1 MLALGAAAAAARGEE
16 RRTVAILPVVVHAL
30 EQQAYLR
37 DGLADMLASRLGQQP
52 GIGVIRVTDPAQATL
67 DPDAARAAGRAVGAQ
82 WVLFGSFTRF
92 GEGASLD
99 LRCLPVAA
107 PGDPGARSIFVQAGQ
122 IAELIPRLDGLAER
136 VAAHVMGRGSGAGR
150 RRRARRA
157 GRAPSSTRSGGAS
170 RRSSAAAAPSA
181 PRRQPRRPPRPE
193 AARRGGPSLASP
205 PSGARAGAGRC
216 SSVG

>member
-1 MLALGAAAAAARGEE
+1 LRLRPLLSPLALLFALAASAGAVRGEE

-52 GIGVIRVTDPAQATL
+52 GIGVIRVNDPEQATV
-67 DPDAARAAGRAVGAQ
+67 DADAARAAGRAVGAQ

-99 LRCLPVAA
+99 VRCVPVAA
-107 PGDPGARSIFVQAGQ
+107 PGDPGPRSIFVQAGQ

-136 VAAHVMGRGSGAGR
+136 VALHVMGRDPATPGGAASAGGSSELDELR
-150 RRRARRA
+150 RRVEALERRA
-157 GRAPSSTRSGGAS
+157 AAT
-170 RRSSAAAAPSA
+170 AAAPA
-181 PRRQPRRPPRPE
+181 PAPT
-193 AARRGGPSLASP
+193 P
-205 PSGARAGAGRC
+205 PSAGPGEADAP
-216 SSVG
+216 

>member
-1 MLALGAAAAAARGEE
+1 LRLGSQPSLALLLALGAAAAPARGEE

-52 GIGVIRVTDPAQATL
+52 GIGVIRVNDPAHATL
-67 DPDAARAAGRAVGAQ
+67 DLDAARAAGRAVGAQ

-136 VAAHVMGRGSGAGR
+136 VAAHVMGRDPAWAGASSGATDRSELDALR
-150 RRRARRA
+150 RRVEALERR
-157 GRAPSSTRSGGAS
+157 
-170 RRSSAAAAPSA
+170 AAPSA
-181 PRRQPRRPPRPE
+181 
-193 AARRGGPSLASP
+193 AAPAPTSP
-205 PSGARAGAGRC
+205 
-216 SSVG
+216 